1 MRPPSVTGAL
11 RIANPRSA
19 MAGRRWTVARLH
31 SESSYWRCCI
41 LLTAARLDLFDF
53 VGTGRKT
60 PAALAAHYGGD
71 PGGWEIFLKALS
83 GMGLLRQRRRRQSF
97 SNSAF
102 AARHLNHRA
111 AVRLWPSYEGL
122 RKWSGLAAAL
132 TSGKRPGLQIPF
144 ASNRTQAKLL
154 LDSLD
159 LDAREIAPY
168 LLHRAPLK
176 DSRLLLDVGGGLGA
190 YSLAFCQRYPS
201 LEATIL
207 EHPKIVPLTRRAIRE
222 AGMAQRIRVVGVDI
236 ARQALPRGFDTALL
250 SNVLH
255 AHGEDENRSL
265 LLQLHQS
272 LRPQGHLILRDV
284 IMRGGG
290 TAPEWGTLFSVLMF
304 LHSPRGQCHALD
316 AIMEWLRAAGF
327 SRIKGPVPSSPL
339 PFDPDSVLIARA

>member
-1 MRPPSVTGAL
+1 MP
-11 RIANPRSA
+11 
-19 MAGRRWTVARLH
+19 GRRWTVERLH
-31 SESSYWRCCI
+31 SESSYWRSCI

-53 VGTGRKT
+53 VGTERKT
-60 PAALAAHYGGD
+60 PAAIAAHYGGD
-71 PGGWEIFLKALS
+71 PAGWEIFLKALS
-83 GMGLLRQRRRRQSF
+83 GMGLLRQRRQGF

-111 AVRLWPSYEGL
+111 TVRLSPNYDGL
-122 RKWSGLAAAL
+122 RRWSGLAAAL
-132 TSGKRPGLQIPF
+132 TSGKRPRLQIPF
-144 ASNRTQAKLL
+144 ASDRNQAKLL
-154 LDSLD
+154 LDGLD

-168 LLHRAPLK
+168 LLHRAPVK
-176 DSRLLLDVGGGLGA
+176 NSRRLLDVGGGLGA

-236 ARQALPRGFDTALL
+236 SRQALPRGFDIALL

-272 LRPQGHLILRDV
+272 LRPQGYLILRDV
-284 IMRGGG
+284 FMRGRG

-304 LHSPRGQCHALD
+304 LHSPRGRCHGLD
-316 AIMEWLRAAGF
+316 DILGWLRVAGF
-327 SRIKGPVPSSPL
+327 SQIKGPVPSSPL
-339 PFDPDSVLIARA
+339 PVDPDSLLIARA